1 MVVLKNRDRGFLG
14 ILLDS
19 KAKEKKECQDMRSL
33 ATRDSREGGL
43 RSGCQGDG
51 GNTSGTQ
58 CLEGRRIKAE
68 EPWPLCTF

>member
-33 ATRDSREGGL
+33 ATRDSQEGGL
-43 RSGCQGDG
+43 RKW
-51 GNTSGTQ
+51 
-58 CLEGRRIKAE
+58 LPR
-68 EPWPLCTF
+68 